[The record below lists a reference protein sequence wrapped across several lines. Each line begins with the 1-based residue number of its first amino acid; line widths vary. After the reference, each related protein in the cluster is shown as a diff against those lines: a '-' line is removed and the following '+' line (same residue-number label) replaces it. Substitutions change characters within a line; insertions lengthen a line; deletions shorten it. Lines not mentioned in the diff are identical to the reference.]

1 MDLWQPAL
9 VLYLHVLSFML
20 TYAAVAAEYALLR
33 SPPDAD
39 TIRSL
44 GRADAVYGLSA
55 VAVFATGVIQ
65 VLYVGKGLDYYL
77 QSGVLWSK
85 VGLFTLVG
93 VASVYPTITFLRWQS
108 AVEEAPVSPFPADSP
123 NWGSVP
129 TDLVSEAEPS
139 ADARDRLRR
148 VVLVELGLLTVLPL
162 LGSLL
167 RYGLP

>member
-1 MDLWQPAL
+1 MDLWQPAF

-33 SPPDAD
+33 STPDAEA
-39 TIRSL
+39 IRSL

-55 VAVFATGVIQ
+55 AVVFATGVLQ
-65 VLYVGKGLDYYL
+65 VLYFGKGLDYYL

-93 VASVYPTITFLRWQS
+93 AASVYPTVTFLRWQS
-108 AVEEAPVSPFPADSP
+108 AVEEVPANSFPADAP
-123 NWGSVP
+123 DWGSVP

-139 ADARDRLRR
+139 ADALRRLRR
-148 VVLVELGLLTVLPL
+148 VILVELGLLTALPL